1 MVWTY
6 PTCFHQFRYSEK
18 QLFTHSKNHSFD
30 LNPGSNYF
38 TIPWNNYI
46 RTTHTQMYTH
56 TRTRTHSN
64 TVTQTLTQ
72 TDTHRQTQRLIHTL
86 TKTDT
91 HRHTHS
97 HNNFIQGL
105 LNKWQFNRAGDRVHH
120 CCTSWDS
127 FSCIITF
134 FKHLKKLILHLI
146 LSHIIIFGF

>member
-91 HRHTHS
+91 HTHTRTIISFKVFSINDSSIERVIECITAAHLGILFRILS
-97 HNNFIQGL
+97 HFQTL
-105 LNKWQFNRAGDRVHH
+105 R
-120 CCTSWDS
+120 
-127 FSCIITF
+127 
-134 FKHLKKLILHLI
+134 KLILHLI